1 MNWTDSLLFAVALFT
16 GLTGFALLCAGILGF
31 QSCDVRFSIGGLVDA
46 LLTDGIITMVKDL
59 FKNWQS
65 RKELHKIIYSGLI
78 AVGISLSL
86 LTIMFWI

>member
-1 MNWTDSLLFAVALFT
+1 MKYWVSIPGEVFGILCLTANMMLAQNMNWTDSLLFAVALFT

-59 FKNWQS
+59 FKN
-65 RKELHKIIYSGLI
+65 
-78 AVGISLSL
+78 
-86 LTIMFWI
+86 